1 MDSSLGLRLGLE
13 ACVSPLTV
21 ALNVISASGYKEPQL
36 ISFES

>member
-13 ACVSPLTV
+13 TCISPLTV
-21 ALNVISASGYKEPQL
+21 ALNVISAPGYKEPQL